1 MVFKLKTSKRTM
13 EIFKEIEKREHLQ
26 PFILAKIALSLSI
39 KDNYTYDGGDLDDTL
54 GLELNRQTITNEYDT
69 LYKCL
74 IQMNEKKHIPEEKY
88 FPAYV
93 KAYLDNGAQLL
104 EREYKYSSASD
115 IYTHLLLKLDEG
127 I

>member
-13 EIFKEIEKREHLQ
+13 DIFKEIEKREHLQ

-39 KDNYTYDGGDLDDTL
+39 KARYSYDDGELDDTQ

-74 IQMNEKKHIPEEKY
+74 IQMNENKHIPEEKY

-93 KAYLDNGAQLL
+93 KAYLDNGAILL
-104 EREYKYSSASD
+104 EREYKYSSAAD
-115 IYTHLLLKLDEG
+115 IYTHLLNVGKG

>member
-13 EIFKEIEKREHLQ
+13 EIFKSIEKSEHLQ
-26 PFILAKIALSLSI
+26 PYILAKIALSLAI
-39 KDNYTYDGGDLDDTL
+39 KSNYIYDGGALDDTL

-74 IQMNEKKHIPEEKY
+74 IQMNEKKHIPEERY

-93 KAYLDNGAQLL
+93 KAYLDKGAILL
-104 EREYKYSSASD
+104 EREYNVVV
-115 IYTHLLLKLDEG
+115 
-127 I
+127 

>member
-1 MVFKLKTSKRTM
+1 MD
-13 EIFKEIEKREHLQ
+13 IFKKIEKSEHLQ

-39 KDNYTYDGGDLDDTL
+39 REGYTYNGEELDDTQ

-88 FPAYV
+88 FPTY
-93 KAYLDNGAQLL
+93 D
-104 EREYKYSSASD
+104 RRR
-115 IYTHLLLKLDEG
+115 
-127 I
+127 

>member
-39 KDNYTYDGGDLDDTL
+39 KEKYSYDGGDLDDTL

-74 IQMNEKKHIPEEKY
+74 IQMNENKHIPEEQY

-93 KAYLDNGAQLL
+93 KAYLDNGAKIL
-104 EREYKYSSASD
+104 EREYKYSSSSD

>member
-1 MVFKLKTSKRTM
+1 MD
-13 EIFKEIEKREHLQ
+13 IFKEIEKREHLQ
-26 PFILAKIALSLSI
+26 PFVLAKIALSLSI
-39 KDNYTYDGGDLDDTL
+39 KDRYSYDGGELDDTH

-74 IQMNEKKHIPEEKY
+74 IQMNEKMHIPEEKY

-93 KAYLDNGAQLL
+93 KAYLDNGAILL
-104 EREYKYSSASD
+104 EREYKYSSSSD
-115 IYTHLLLKLDEG
+115 MYTHLLNLDKS